1 MYFGSDNQTG
11 ASSQVLEMLTQANSG
26 YTHGYGDDQ
35 WTDKAIEALKTLFEC
50 DLEAYFVA
58 TGTAAN
64 SLALSCMVQPWE
76 AILCHNNAHII
87 LDESTAPELFTG
99 GARMRSISQGEGK
112 ISPKHLQDYFQTI
125 GTDYPHNVRA
135 TALSITQAS
144 ESGLVYTPE
153 QVSALSSIAKDNGL
167 SVHMDGAR
175 FANAVASLQC
185 SPAELSWKAGV
196 DVLCLGAT
204 KCGALSAEV
213 VIFFNK
219 DLAQTFSHRRKRAG
233 HLLSKGRLFGAQM
246 VGWLQDDH
254 WLELAQHANTQAAK
268 LAEAIAAIDGLTLA
282 WPVESNELFVIMPK
296 GLADHLQAAGAEF
309 YDWYIDT
316 LPPNIT
322 IAEGEMFARLV
333 TSFVTQDIQREDFC
347 DLIRGYFA
355 ATKA

>member
-11 ASSQVLEMLTQANSG
+11 ASSQVLAMLTQANSG

-35 WTDKAIEALKTLFEC
+35 WTNQAVEALKTLFEC

-64 SLALSCMVQPWE
+64 SLALSCMVKPWE
-76 AILCHNNAHII
+76 SVLCHDSAHII

-112 ISPKHLQDYFQTI
+112 MSPKHLQDYLQTI

-135 TALSITQAS
+135 AALSITQAS
-144 ESGLVYTPE
+144 ESGLIYTPG
-153 QVSALSSIAKDNGL
+153 QVSALSRMAKDNGL

-175 FANAVASLQC
+175 FANAVASQQC
-185 SPAELSWKAGV
+185 TPAELSWKAGV

-204 KCGALSAEV
+204 KCGALCAEV

-219 DLAQTFSHRRKRAG
+219 ELADTFTHRRKRGG

-246 VGWLQDDH
+246 VGWLKDDH
-254 WLELAQHANTQAAK
+254 WLDLAQHANTQATQLAK
-268 LAEAIAAIDGLTLA
+268 KIATFGCLQLV

-296 GLADHLQAAGAEF
+296 GLAEHLQAAGAEF
-309 YDWYIDT
+309 YDWYVDT

-322 IAEGEMFARLV
+322 INENEIFARLV
-333 TSFVTQDIQREDFC
+333 TSFITQDAQCEDFC
-347 DLIRGYFA
+347 ELIRDYFSA
-355 ATKA
+355 IKA